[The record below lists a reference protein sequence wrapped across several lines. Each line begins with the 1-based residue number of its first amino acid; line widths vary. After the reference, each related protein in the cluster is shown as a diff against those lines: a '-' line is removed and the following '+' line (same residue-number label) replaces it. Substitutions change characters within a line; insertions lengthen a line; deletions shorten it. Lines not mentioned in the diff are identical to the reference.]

1 MKHRALCGIACGIL
15 LIAAA
20 VMIALKPGRNEEKHF
35 ISFPAMGTVASLT
48 LYTDAETFRKAL
60 DAVRAEFDKV
70 ERIASLH
77 KADSEL
83 SQLNAGAAGRAFVC
97 SAEMWEILTEARRA
111 FQLSEGA
118 FDVSIAPLMV
128 HWGFYRKRAAAPS
141 QTETEKVKALT
152 RLDKILFDDAARRV
166 KFPRPGFSLDLGGIA
181 KGYAIDKAFQAVT
194 AAGIKRGVID
204 LGGNLRLLP
213 LPPPGQKFYKIGI
226 RRPVRKNGSVM
237 PGILH
242 LPGGR
247 AVSSSGDYAR
257 FVELSGKLYGH
268 IIDPA
273 TGIPAPGERAVT
285 AVAPCGMT
293 ADWLS
298 TAVYLRGKKMARKLE
313 KKLDHTRFVIIEKG
327 KF

>member
-1 MKHRALCGIACGIL
+1 MKHRALCGVVCGAV

-20 VMIALKPGRNEEKHF
+20 VVIALRPGRNEEKHS

-60 DAVRAEFDKV
+60 DAVRSEFDKV

-77 KADSEL
+77 KADSAL
-83 SQLNAGAAGRAFVC
+83 SRLNAGAARKAFVC
-97 SAEMWEILTEARRA
+97 SAEMWELLTEARRA
-111 FQLSEGA
+111 FRLSEGA

-128 HWGFYRKRAAAPS
+128 HWGFYRKRSAVPS
-141 QTETEKVKALT
+141 QAETEKIKALT
-152 RLDKILFDDAARRV
+152 GLDKILFDDAGRRV
-166 KFPRPGFSLDLGGIA
+166 KFPRAGFSLDLGGIA

-194 AAGIKRGVID
+194 ETGIKRGVID

-213 LPPPGQKFYKIGI
+213 LPPPGQKCYRIGI
-226 RRPVRKNGSVM
+226 RRPGRKNGSVM
-237 PGILH
+237 PGILR
-242 LPGGR
+242 LPGNR

-257 FVELSGKLYGH
+257 FVELSGKRYGH

-285 AVAPCGMT
+285 AVAPWGMT
-293 ADWLS
+293 SDWLS

-313 KKLDHTRFVIIEKG
+313 KELDHTRFVIIEKG